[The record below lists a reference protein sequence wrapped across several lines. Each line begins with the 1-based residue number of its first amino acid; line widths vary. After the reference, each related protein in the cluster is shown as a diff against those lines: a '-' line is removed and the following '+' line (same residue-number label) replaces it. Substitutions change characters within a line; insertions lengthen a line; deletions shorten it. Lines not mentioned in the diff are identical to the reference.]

1 LGLSKKEKIAFY
13 EELLGCEDEKDLE
26 SLKKKNIDILKNA
39 PIELTNLLTIT
50 NIRILCQKRNI
61 IRILES
67 KEYISVI
74 FENAN
79 INIDKLM
86 KYLEQKIVFVD
97 QRISDKIE
105 IVNNNGLNR

>member
-1 LGLSKKEKIAFY
+1 DGKYKY
-13 EELLGCEDEKDLE
+13 TDE
-26 SLKKKNIDILKNA
+26 N
-39 PIELTNLLTIT
+39 
-50 NIRILCQKRNI
+50 
-61 IRILES
+61 S

-105 IVNNNGLNR
+105 IVNNFDTLQKKIDFLIGFIQEIFEIVQ